1 MTTIYKKWDRGVQKS
16 NTVIKAKQK
25 DQGRLKQTW
34 LQTPDPKTIVLN
46 GINAQ
51 LNNNS
56 MKYYIRSNVECY
68 LESQF
73 IIRARVG
80 T

>member
-1 MTTIYKKWDRGVQKS
+1 MWDRGVQKN
-16 NTVIKAKQK
+16 NTVIKANQK

-34 LQTPDPKTIVLN
+34 LQTHDPKTIVLN

-56 MKYYIRSNVECY
+56 MKYYI
-68 LESQF
+68 
-73 IIRARVG
+73 
-80 T
+80 